1 MAIKTHSILLAG
13 VAVLAIGVGSAGAWT
28 AHRAIESL
36 KLAQTDALVWKA
48 KAARLQEELDAR
60 PVLVKCEVGRDGT
73 LSRKARNYVNVKAPS
88 DRYWRGQTGRDK
100 HGHAIFESPEWSLR
114 AGAIVLKNYSKRHG
128 LNTVEGIVKRFST
141 CNHEEYISF
150 LCKRLHLRP
159 DEKFNVVARM
169 PELLPAMVKFETG
182 AKVRPEHMAIL
193 DYLKES

>member
-1 MAIKTHSILLAG
+1 MKLDILATSVACLA
-13 VAVLAIGVGSAGAWT
+13 VAVGGAGAWT
-28 AHRAIESL
+28 ANRAIESL
-36 KLAQTDALVWKA
+36 EAAHADALVWKA

-100 HGHAIFESPEWSLR
+100 HGHAVFESPEWSLR

-128 LNTVEGIVKRFST
+128 LNTIEGIVKRFST
-141 CNHEEYISF
+141 NNHEEYISF
-150 LCKRLHLRP
+150 LCKRLNLKP
-159 DEKFNVVARM
+159 DEKFDVVARM
-169 PELLPAMVKFETG
+169 PELLPAMVFFESG